1 MDGNEIASERV
12 AIFSHDGED
21 NQPGIAYTA
30 YLWGRM
36 VEKGHV
42 AGPGEAED
50 VLRNVDSYAAC
61 KGALSTKS
69 MQKCDL
75 TRGLQEQ
82 VTTHEGT
89 YFSKRCV
96 GKGPSEG
103 QACISSKYLRKA
115 LLTRQSR
122 LKRSVRR
129 PVVSTSQK
137 LRSARQKIRRLSS
150 RSANLK
156 GRAPQNAGGKCLET
170 RRRTSCSD

>member
-1 MDGNEIASERV
+1 MSEPVPTVCGASSAPKYLLALNVPSIYWSCHRVAHRTFPLYCKLKMDGNEIASERV
-12 AIFSHDGED
+12 VIFSHDGED
-21 NQPGIAYTA
+21 NQPGVAYTA
-30 YLWGRM
+30 YLWVRM
-36 VEKGHV
+36 AEKGHV
-42 AGPGEAED
+42 AGPEEAED

-103 QACISSKYLRKA
+103 TIHC
-115 LLTRQSR
+115 
-122 LKRSVRR
+122 
-129 PVVSTSQK
+129 
-137 LRSARQKIRRLSS
+137 
-150 RSANLK
+150 
-156 GRAPQNAGGKCLET
+156 C
-170 RRRTSCSD
+170 